1 MEVSK
6 TLGETISIARK
17 AHVDKLIESMRQ
29 EAEAE
34 VREEEA
40 GNEEVVPEAEEDN
53 EA

>member
-40 GNEEVVPEAEEDN
+40 WNEVVPEAEEDN